1 MSNFLRKLE
10 QLVDSLNDVPFSS
23 LNLSYSRSPF
33 DSEQKNES
41 KRSSR
46 HEQELTFLTYDLK
59 CFVLYVTRNVQ
70 MELFRTNNEPWYQQQ
85 NPLKKLQGFF
95 RLPVIQ
101 NSSASVPPEWQSH
114 FHRGETTAVLFV
126 LICGIPLTFVL
137 RGEWPSC
144 IKLN

>member
-1 MSNFLRKLE
+1 M
-10 QLVDSLNDVPFSS
+10 VP
-23 LNLSYSRSPF
+23 
-33 DSEQKNES
+33 
-41 KRSSR
+41 
-46 HEQELTFLTYDLK
+46 TTI
-59 CFVLYVTRNVQ
+59 
-70 MELFRTNNEPWYQQQ
+70 NEPWHQQQ

-126 LICGIPLTFVL
+126 LICGIPLTLLL
-137 RGEWPSC
+137 RGVLPSC